1 MLDRFE
7 AVEQNQY
14 KKIDKDIGDVLHQ
27 VYRVKYD
34 GTKKL
39 SKEIFSIMDRDLGTK
54 KTIQQAK
61 TYKKLLAAIQKSKLL
76 QPQETTALF
85 AKANRFL
92 SKDSYA
98 KEKEIIKHEVK
109 QQVIVDGLKS
119 EVEKLDIGST
129 QVLSDSAPSTSQ

>member
-1 MLDRFE
+1 MASREKVINQIAIGKEKANKAQKDSSNDKKGLNESDYPASIEDYFKQMLDRFE

-39 SKEIFSIMDRDLGTK
+39 SKEIFSIMDKDLGTK

-61 TYKKLLAAIQKSKLL
+61 TYKKLLAAI
-76 QPQETTALF
+76 
-85 AKANRFL
+85 
-92 SKDSYA
+92 
-98 KEKEIIKHEVK
+98 
-109 QQVIVDGLKS
+109 
-119 EVEKLDIGST
+119 
-129 QVLSDSAPSTSQ
+129 